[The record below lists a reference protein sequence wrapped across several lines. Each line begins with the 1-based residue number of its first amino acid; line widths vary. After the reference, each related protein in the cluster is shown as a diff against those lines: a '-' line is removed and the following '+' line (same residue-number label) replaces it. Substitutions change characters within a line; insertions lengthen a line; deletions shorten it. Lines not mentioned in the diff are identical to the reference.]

1 MKTLYQLALAAVPNP
16 GEMAKTFLVPHHP
29 AARDL
34 EERQFREDRQ
44 RWQKDHRLKF
54 RCVFFDLHVIKDMFG
69 SLFPS
74 NVQTFTR
81 LQKVL
86 DAVYAS
92 LFST

>member
-16 GEMAKTFLVPHHP
+16 GLLAQTFLVSHHP
-29 AARDL
+29 VAQDL
-34 EERQFREDRQ
+34 EERQFQEDRQ
-44 RWQKDHRLKF
+44 RWQREHRLKF
-54 RCVFFDLHVIKDMFG
+54 RCVFYDLHMIKDMFG
-69 SLFPS
+69 SLCPS
-74 NVQTFTR
+74 HVQTFTR